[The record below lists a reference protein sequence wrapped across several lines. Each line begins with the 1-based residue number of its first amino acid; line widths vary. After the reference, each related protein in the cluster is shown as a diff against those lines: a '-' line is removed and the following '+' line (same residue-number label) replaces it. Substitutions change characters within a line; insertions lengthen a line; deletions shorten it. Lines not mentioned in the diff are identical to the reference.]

1 MPMSAL
7 VGRHHFVDRPHVVLV
22 HYALDVVAEE
32 PIQLPEG
39 LSPSVHLDE
48 FWSGGHPSG
57 QAGFSGAFM
66 EGREVAEVDESR
78 RELGCNDTLHDL
90 GLSAGFTGATCS
102 RQACTTGVLIG
113 VGC

>member
-1 MPMSAL
+1 VP
-7 VGRHHFVDRPHVVLV
+7 V
-22 HYALDVVAEE
+22 HRALDAVADE

-39 LSPSVHLDE
+39 SALPCTQTSFGLA
-48 FWSGGHPSG
+48 GHPSG
-57 QAGFSGAFM
+57 QADFSSTFM

-78 RELGCNDTLHDL
+78 RELRCNDILHDL
-90 GLSAGFTGATCS
+90 GLSSGFTGTTRS